1 MKNIAIRAGLICAS
15 GLFCLNVWAA
25 DVPTDVAFALPQARL
40 AGTTRLSVW
49 GFDIYDA
56 RLWAAPGFQ
65 AERYADTALA
75 LELRYLRDFSRA
87 DIARRSLDEMRRSAP
102 ISDAQAKAWQQKLEL
117 AFPDVRK
124 GDRILGIYLP
134 QTRTARFLTNGQP
147 TGEVS
152 DGDFARLFFGIWL
165 SPQTSE
171 PAMRR
176 ALLAGNP

>member
-1 MKNIAIRAGLICAS
+1 VPVDVS
-15 GLFCLNVWAA
+15 AA
-25 DVPTDVAFALPQARL
+25 VPQARVV
-40 AGTTRLSVW
+40 GSTRLKVW

-56 RLWAAPGFQ
+56 QLWAAPGFQ
-65 AERYADTALA
+65 AARYADSPLA
-75 LELRYLRDFSRA
+75 LELTYLRDFARA
-87 DIARRSLDEMRRSAP
+87 DIARRSLAEMRRSAP
-102 ISDAQAKAWQQKLEL
+102 ISDAQATAWQQKLEA

-176 ALLAGNP
+176 ALLGTP

>member
-1 MKNIAIRAGLICAS
+1 
-15 GLFCLNVWAA
+15 VPA
-25 DVPTDVAFALPQARL
+25 DVTSAVPQARL
-40 AGTTRLSVW
+40 LGSTRLKVW

-56 RLWAAPGFQ
+56 QLWAAPGFQ
-65 AERYADTALA
+65 AARYADTALA
-75 LELRYLRDFSRA
+75 LELTYLRDFSRA

-102 ISDAQAKAWQQKLEL
+102 IPDAQAKAWQQKLEA
-117 AFPDVRK
+117 AFPDVQK

-134 QTRTARFLTNGQP
+134 QTRTARFVTNGQP

-171 PAMRR
+171 PAMRK

>member
-1 MKNIAIRAGLICAS
+1 M
-15 GLFCLNVWAA
+15 AA
-25 DVPTDVAFALPQARL
+25 AVPQASL
-40 AGTTRLSVW
+40 SGSTRLKVW

-56 RLWAAPGFQ
+56 QLWVAPGFQ
-65 AERYADTALA
+65 AARYADTAFA

-87 DIARRSLDEMRRSAP
+87 DIARRSLAEMRRSAP
-102 ISDAQAKAWQQKLEL
+102 MSDAQAQAWQQKLAS
-117 AFPDVRK
+117 AFPDVQK

-165 SPQTSE
+165 SPDTSE
-171 PAMRR
+171 PAMRKQ
-176 ALLAGNP
+176 LLAGHP